1 MARRWPGR
9 ALTVRVRPWREWTLR
24 TRLVAAMVVLA
35 SVALIVA
42 STAGV
47 LLIRSYLIGRVDAQ
61 LTAQARADQARVNA
75 DRPLVGQL
83 PRPRNGLGQDFRLLL
98 FAPDGTQYAIDT
110 GEQITGS
117 TSDTTGPDLGAWSSI
132 LAHRDSGPYTVPGQD
147 GTPWRVMS
155 YSLGQLGFTG
165 VSGVS
170 LRDVQST
177 STNLIAID
185 SLVVALVLLMLGLAA
200 SSVVRIGLRP
210 LTRMERVAGEVVAT
224 EDLSRRVA
232 DVDPHTES
240 GRLGTALNAM
250 LGRVEA
256 AMHAR
261 TASEQRL
268 RQFLA
273 DASHELRTPLTSI
286 QGFAELYRRGGTP
299 PGPEL
304 DEAMGRIE
312 NEVGR
317 MRVLV
322 NDLLLLARLDE
333 ERPLARQPVDLLGVA
348 AETVRDAHVRV
359 PTRFVQ
365 LAALDDASNTF
376 EPVTVI
382 GDADRLRQVVTN
394 LVSNALQH
402 TGDGTRIVVRVGRPR
417 RDASDVHLDAIET
430 DDRTPTVHVG
440 SDPGPDAPV
449 AVLEVADS
457 GPGMSQA
464 DAERVFERLFRTEP
478 SRDRRHGGAGLGL
491 AIVAAIVQA
500 HGGRVELITAP
511 GAGSRFRVI
520 LPAEPNAGSDDDL
533 PTDDMAGEDMA
544 GNGLPTDDIA
554 PDDMVDDDDTAAD
567 DFATDDPDR
576 GPQVIDSQLTP
587 SEP

>member
-1 MARRWPGR
+1 
-9 ALTVRVRPWREWTLR
+9 
-24 TRLVAAMVVLA
+24 
-35 SVALIVA
+35 
-42 STAGV
+42 
-47 LLIRSYLIGRVDAQ
+47 
-61 LTAQARADQARVNA
+61 
-75 DRPLVGQL
+75 
-83 PRPRNGLGQDFRLLL
+83 
-98 FAPDGTQYAIDT
+98 
-110 GEQITGS
+110 
-117 TSDTTGPDLGAWSSI
+117 
-132 LAHRDSGPYTVPGQD
+132 
-147 GTPWRVMS
+147 
-155 YSLGQLGFTG
+155 
-165 VSGVS
+165 
-170 LRDVQST
+170 
-177 STNLIAID
+177 
-185 SLVVALVLLMLGLAA
+185 
-200 SSVVRIGLRP
+200 
-210 LTRMERVAGEVVAT
+210 
-224 EDLSRRVA
+224 
-232 DVDPHTES
+232 
-240 GRLGTALNAM
+240 
-250 LGRVEA
+250 
-256 AMHAR
+256 
-261 TASEQRL
+261 
-268 RQFLA
+268 
-273 DASHELRTPLTSI
+273 
-286 QGFAELYRRGGTP
+286 
-299 PGPEL
+299 
-304 DEAMGRIE
+304 
-312 NEVGR
+312 